1 MMKKL
6 ILISAVLFI
15 FSGLS
20 VPLFADNHDASGE
33 NETTIDANA
42 LDALV
47 LEWQAESDLLAK
59 AALAKQIQEL
69 LKVKADG
76 LIGKKTI
83 AAIKAAGVTR
93 EIAKPTRDEN
103 AKIKLALQVSEGKL
117 TQEQADAINAQRS
130 AIKEIRDKVK
140 AGELTEEEAKGKL
153 DEIRKNAPEG
163 NKPKKPKNEGG
174 NKPKKSKNE
183 GGNKPKKPKKN

>member
-1 MMKKL
+1 MKKL

-117 TQEQADAINAQRS
+117 TQEQADAM
-130 AIKEIRDKVK
+130 
-140 AGELTEEEAKGKL
+140 
-153 DEIRKNAPEG
+153 
-163 NKPKKPKNEGG
+163 
-174 NKPKKSKNE
+174 
-183 GGNKPKKPKKN
+183 